1 MTERVD
7 QGERIPFRHSI
18 QLKFALTYIII
29 IAAVL
34 ILLNTY
40 PVLVSQDLVFRSKTS
55 LLQSQAS
62 VIADTIART
71 ESLTSEA
78 VRDYVEPLGYTG
90 QFRVLVTDEFGLILY
105 DSDDLRATEG
115 RYAMLSEVVAALR
128 GYDVAAS
135 EYREAA
141 FHSRAAVPVI
151 YRDLTIGCV
160 YIYEYDTEQAQLLL
174 DIQQNLRSISL
185 VVCVVVLLMSIV
197 FSKALTRRIA
207 ALLGADS
214 LGYLSVESAHKLA
227 NGCRCT
233 FCDGCFTGHYPIPV
247 PEARE
252 KYRFERRLSQTS
264 AGSSKNRGGHP

>member
-18 QLKFALTYIII
+18 QLKFALTYIVI

-40 PVLVSQDLVFRSKTS
+40 PVLVSQDLVFRSKANM
-55 LLQSQAS
+55 LHSQAS
-62 VIADTIART
+62 VIANTIAQT
-71 ESLTSEA
+71 EKLSAET
-78 VRDYVEPLGYTG
+78 VRGYIEPLDYMG
-90 QFRVLVTDEFGLILY
+90 QYRVLVTDQFGLILY

-151 YRDLTIGCV
+151 YRTSPSAAS
-160 YIYEYDTEQAQLLL
+160 TF
-174 DIQQNLRSISL
+174 
-185 VVCVVVLLMSIV
+185 MSMTPSRPSSCWTSSRTCAPSPWWSAWWC
-197 FSKALTRRIA
+197 FS
-207 ALLGADS
+207 
-214 LGYLSVESAHKLA
+214 
-227 NGCRCT
+227 
-233 FCDGCFTGHYPIPV
+233 
-247 PEARE
+247 
-252 KYRFERRLSQTS
+252 
-264 AGSSKNRGGHP
+264 

>member
-1 MTERVD
+1 MAHTPGAEK
-7 QGERIPFRHSI
+7 IPFRRSI

-105 DSDDLRATEG
+105 DSDELRFTEG
-115 RYAMLSEVVAALR
+115 RYAMLSEVVTALK
-128 GYDVAAS
+128 GYDVATCSYQDGGPAVS
-135 EYREAA
+135 T
-141 FHSRAAVPVI
+141 SMSGTPTRAACSP
-151 YRDLTIGCV
+151 
-160 YIYEYDTEQAQLLL
+160 
-174 DIQQNLRSISL
+174 
-185 VVCVVVLLMSIV
+185 
-197 FSKALTRRIA
+197 
-207 ALLGADS
+207 
-214 LGYLSVESAHKLA
+214 
-227 NGCRCT
+227 
-233 FCDGCFTGHYPIPV
+233 
-247 PEARE
+247 
-252 KYRFERRLSQTS
+252 TS
-264 AGSSKNRGGHP
+264 RTTCAPSPW